1 MREKNQS
8 GPRAKKK
15 VADSVRWGNVFLQNR
30 LVLAPMAGPG
40 GHSFRC
46 LCEHFGAAMTVTE
59 LCSARG
65 ILYDTNFVRNHRY
78 LRIAGSKNKA
88 SIQLFGA
95 DPADMKKAV
104 RRLLAHPEY
113 GKTLVLDINMGC
125 PVKKVVQT
133 GAGSALMKTPDLAAR
148 IVEAASEAAFP
159 YGKAV
164 TVKFRSGWDKDHINA
179 VSFGKK
185 MEAAGAKALSL
196 HARTREQMYGG
207 RADWTIIGELA
218 AQTSLPV
225 AANGDIRTLE
235 DCYTLLHT
243 YGAELCM
250 IGRGAL
256 GKPWIFKSILNEENN
271 GSPLAP
277 RPEERAKIILHH
289 LNAVL
294 ETQGEE
300 KGIREFRTSLVYYLK
315 GMPKA
320 AFYRNKAMK
329 AENYEELKEL
339 IQEFTQGT

>member
-1 MREKNQS
+1 MREKTQS
-8 GPRAKKK
+8 ALTAKKK
-15 VADSVRWGNVFLQNR
+15 LAEPVQWGNVCLQNR

-46 LCEHFGAAMTVTE
+46 LCEYFGAAMTVTE

-65 ILYDTNFVRNHRY
+65 ILYDANFVRNHRY
-78 LRIAGSKNKA
+78 LRIAGFKNKA
-88 SIQLFGA
+88 TIQLFGA
-95 DPADMKKAV
+95 DPVDMKKAV
-104 RRLLAHPEY
+104 KRLLAHPEY
-113 GKTLVLDINMGC
+113 GKTAVLDINMGC

-133 GAGSALMKTPDLAAR
+133 GAGSALMRTPDLAAR
-148 IVEAASEAAFP
+148 IVEAASEAASPF
-159 YGKAV
+159 GKEV

-179 VSFGKK
+179 VSFAKK
-185 MEAAGAKALSL
+185 METAGAKALSL

-207 RADWTIIGELA
+207 KADWTIIGEVA

-243 YGAELCM
+243 YGAEVCM

-256 GKPWIFKSILNEENN
+256 GKPWIFKSILNEEKT
-271 GSPLAP
+271 GSPVTP
-277 RPEERAKIILHH
+277 KPEERAKIILRH
-289 LNAVL
+289 LHAVL

-320 AFYRNKAMK
+320 ASYRYKAMQT
-329 AENYEELKEL
+329 ESYEELKEL
-339 IQEFTQGT
+339 IQEFSQGV